1 MIYLKPIIWRFSFA
15 LVVVASALSSSLTTQ
30 LSGQDA
36 LPSVPQVEGDSSE
49 AVVTKDGPAEVYV
62 IPVHGQIGSAQLYI
76 LRRGLKAAVEKG
88 IDAVMIDIDTPGG
101 ELNTTLEMM
110 KVLDRF
116 KGETLT
122 FVSNEAISAGVY
134 ISASTQDIYFAPKS
148 VIGSAAVIQGTGQ
161 EIPETMKQKIDS
173 YLMARVRSYTEDH
186 PYRSKVVQA
195 MMDED
200 YVLQIDGEVLKPEG
214 SLLSLTAVEA
224 TKEYGQ
230 PPRPLLGVGIYD
242 DVDSVLA
249 SRYGEEGYEIKTF
262 EITWSEQFAKYMNV
276 IAPLLMGLGLLGL
289 FIEFKT
295 PGFGVFGIAG
305 ISLLGIVFLSN
316 YVAGLAGHE
325 EILFFLLGVGLIL
338 LEIFLLPGV
347 FVLAATGAFLVLG
360 SLVWALADYWPGNM
374 GDTPIPGVNPS
385 FFDFTLNTF
394 IDPAVSVMLGFL
406 LAVLGAVFVVR
417 YLPQT
422 TLGGR
427 LILQHSV
434 GVADPVVTAGG
445 TASNKDSELP
455 SLGTTGVAISDLFPS
470 GEISINGKRYQARV
484 AVGSIER
491 GSRLRVSGI
500 EDFSLVVEEV
510 KS

>member
-15 LVVVASALSSSLTTQ
+15 LLVVASALSSSLTTQ

-36 LPSVPQVEGDSSE
+36 LPGVPQVEGDSSE
-49 AVVTKDGPAEVYV
+49 AVVTTDGPAEVYV

-116 KGETLT
+116 NGETLT

-200 YVLQIDGEVLKPEG
+200 YVLEIDGEVIKPEG
-214 SLLSLTAVEA
+214 SLLSLTALEA

-242 DVDSVLA
+242 DVESVLA
-249 SRYGEEGYEIKTF
+249 SRYGEEGYVIKKF

-325 EILFFLLGVGLIL
+325 EILIFLLGVGLVL

-347 FVLAATGAFLVLG
+347 VVLAVTGAFLVFG
-360 SLVWALADYWPGNM
+360 SLIWALADYWPGNM
-374 GDTPIPGVNPS
+374 GDTPIPGVNPGL
-385 FFDFTLNTF
+385 FDFTLNTF
-394 IDPAVSVMLGFL
+394 IDPAGSVMLGFL
-406 LAVLGAVFVVR
+406 VAVAGAVFVVR

-422 TLGGR
+422 PLGGR
-427 LILQHSV
+427 MILQQCV
-434 GVADPVVTAGG
+434 GVADSIVTAGG
-445 TASNKDSELP
+445 TASNQDTELP
-455 SLGTTGVAISDLFPS
+455 PLGTLGEAVTDLFPS
-470 GEISINGKRYQARV
+470 GEVSINSKRYQARV
-484 AVGSIER
+484 EVGSIER
-491 GSRLRVSGI
+491 GSRIRVSGI
-500 EDFSLVVEEV
+500 EDFSLVVEAA

>member
-1 MIYLKPIIWRFSFA
+1 MIHLKPIIWRFSFV
-15 LVVVASALSSSLTTQ
+15 LLFVASALTPSLTTH

-36 LPSVPQVEGDSSE
+36 LPCTPLRGTSE
-49 AVVTKDGPAEVYV
+49 AVVTTDGPAEVYV

-116 KGETLT
+116 NGETLT

-200 YVLQIDGEVLKPEG
+200 YVLEIDGEVIKPEG
-214 SLLSLTAVEA
+214 SLLSLTALEA

-242 DVDSVLA
+242 DVESVLA
-249 SRYGEEGYEIKTF
+249 SRYGEEGYVIKKF

-325 EILFFLLGVGLIL
+325 EILIFLLGVGLIL

-347 FVLAATGAFLVLG
+347 VVLAATGAFLVFG
-360 SLVWALADYWPGNM
+360 SLIWALADYWPGNM
-374 GDTPIPGVNPS
+374 GDTPIPVLTLVCLISPSTLLSIQQGV
-385 FFDFTLNTF
+385 LCR
-394 IDPAVSVMLGFL
+394 LGSCCRCCVRCALSSSNATWWAHDITTMCWWFRSHCDCRRNSEQPRHRISP
-406 LAVLGAVFVVR
+406 LG
-417 YLPQT
+417 
-422 TLGGR
+422 TLGE
-427 LILQHSV
+427 
-434 GVADPVVTAGG
+434 AVT
-445 TASNKDSELP
+445 
-455 SLGTTGVAISDLFPS
+455 DLFPS
-470 GEISINGKRYQARV
+470 GEVSINSKRYQARV
-484 AVGSIER
+484 EVGSIREVVAC
-491 GSRLRVSGI
+491 VSGI
-500 EDFSLVVEEV
+500 EDFSLVVEAA